1 MNTEKKFVRAALA
14 AIGVVLLFASCTGY
28 LLGKAD
34 VPQSV
39 PAGRLLVK
47 IVDDTSRSIKP
58 ALVTSSVGSLRFV
71 FYQGGSLV
79 TEQTLE
85 YGGQPS
91 FELESPGPG
100 SYTFVVEA
108 IDYESFIIARSEQTV
123 ELAGGAQSLSVVLAP
138 DRTEGGEGIFQ
149 LNLTVDNLPV
159 PPESLQYSLVRNSDN
174 IPVEVTP
181 AVVSTGF
188 PNQYNIFISQPLD
201 SGDYLLKIYY
211 EYAGRTYYLRVDP
224 VVKIYNNL
232 ISGAIVDFSG
242 VIPSSAA
249 SVFFDGSVNPA
260 AYAGKRLFVSILN
273 GAGTEFLCA
282 GLGTIESNGSVL
294 LEPYSFDPGS
304 QYYLVPGQTYSVSA
318 FIDMENVNSSIT
330 SVYYLNSFEGIIPQ
344 YDDPSFKGTV
354 VAQPAL
360 ESISLSPEQFEA
372 FPDFVYF
379 VSSGGGGSGRTILDP
394 ATVSSLQ
401 NSIDNNKSTD
411 PTATHII
418 HVVGETLDLSDSL
431 LLSDGS
437 FVLRPALSSGAIIM
451 PSGDFEESPLSI
463 SYGSLAIE
471 NIVLDGNNLTSLSQS
486 ALNAYGSEV
495 SMLNS
500 TIQHFDTTSYYGGG
514 VYLNDSSLVMD
525 NSHIIDC
532 SAQEGG
538 GVFIQGEMDANF
550 HFGSGSTITGCEAT
564 SGNGG
569 AVYLGYGAVML
580 LDTVLPLGEIKD
592 NRSAGDGSGIF
603 VTSDGIL
610 QDPGNLA
617 LTVICSNNISM
628 YPTNMTPVPGV
639 DLGVGGIHDTSLSR
653 AFVSQ
658 TSLGNGDGLT
668 PGNAMALSVALA
680 NPSVRDFVL
689 VEDIELDT
697 SVTTFQ
703 VTSEISITSLPN
715 TRYALVPSSNL
726 DGPFITLGTGAQEN
740 GGRLTLSNVFI
751 GSDTGTSSGG
761 PLFEVLRDSFLE
773 LLPGAVLRNH
783 HNTAENG
790 GAVYVDSGTFDM
802 QGGEIYGC
810 RSVGNGGAVYSYDGA
825 IELRGGAIYNCVAD
839 GYGGAVAAYST
850 DNNLYSTVS
859 MVGTTI
865 GSATAGM
872 GNSAQRG
879 GGIYIHSSSQ
889 LFPYTGA
896 VLGNSA
902 TDTEEGMGGGIFI
915 ATGAFFNVDYISS
928 FVITQNSATVSGGG
942 VYIVD
947 YDLPYIDLYITETNC
962 SGNIAPQYADLYW
975 FYVG

>member
-1 MNTEKKFVRAALA
+1 MNTDKKFVRAAFA
-14 AIGVVLLFASCTGY
+14 AIAVVLLFASCTGY
-28 LLGKAD
+28 LIGKAD
-34 VPQSV
+34 VPRSA

-47 IVDDTSRSIKP
+47 IVDDNSRSIKP
-58 ALVTSSVGSLRFV
+58 VLLATAVSSLRFV

-79 TEQTLE
+79 TEHTLPFGGE
-85 YGGQPS
+85 YYV
-91 FELESPGPG
+91 ELESPAPG

-108 IDYESFIIARSEQTV
+108 MNSETFIIARSEQTV
-123 ELAGGAQSLSVVLAP
+123 ELVGGVQSLSAILAP
-138 DRTEGGEGIFQ
+138 DRSVDGQGSF
-149 LNLTVDNLPV
+149 LLHLTVDNLPV
-159 PPESLQYSLVRNSDN
+159 PPEYLQYSLVRNSDN
-174 IPVEVTP
+174 IPVEVAP
-181 AVVSTGF
+181 AVVPTGY
-188 PNQYNIFISQPLD
+188 PNQYTISISQPLD
-201 SGDYLLKIYY
+201 SGDYLLKISY
-211 EYAGRTYYLRVDP
+211 EYAGRLYYLRVDP

-232 ISGAIVDFSG
+232 VSEAIVDFSG
-242 VIPSSAA
+242 VMPSAAA

-294 LEPYSFDPGS
+294 LEPYSFDTGY

-318 FIDMENVNSSIT
+318 FIDMENVNASIT
-330 SVYYLNSFEGIIPQ
+330 SVYSLNSFEGIIPQ
-344 YDDPSFKGTV
+344 YGDPSFKGTV

-379 VSSGGGGSGRTILDP
+379 VSSGGGGSGKTIQDP
-394 ATVSSLQ
+394 AMVSILQ
-401 NSIDNNKSTD
+401 NSIGINNSTD

-418 HVVGETLDLSDSL
+418 HVVGETLDLYESL
-431 LLSDGS
+431 SLSDGS
-437 FVLRPALSSGAIIM
+437 FVLRPALGSSAAIMPQGDFSNSPIMVSSG
-451 PSGDFEESPLSI
+451 
-463 SYGSLAIE
+463 SL
-471 NIVLDGNNLTSLSQS
+471 VLDNIILDGSNLTPINAS
-486 ALNAYGSEV
+486 ALQGYGSEV

-500 TIQHFDTTSYYGGG
+500 TIQHFDKTVDYGGG

-580 LDTVLPLGEIKD
+580 LDTVLPLGEI
-592 NRSAGDGSGIF
+592 NGNLSAGAGSGIF
-603 VTSDGIL
+603 VASDSIL

-639 DLGVGGIHDTSLSR
+639 DLEAGGIHDTSLSR

-658 TSLGNGDGLT
+658 TSLGNADGLT
-668 PGNAMALSVALA
+668 PGSAMALSVALA
-680 NPSVRDFVL
+680 NPSVREFVL
-689 VEDIELDT
+689 VEDIVLDT

-726 DGPFITLGTGAQEN
+726 DGAFITLGTGVQED

-783 HNTAENG
+783 HNTAVNG
-790 GAVYVDSGTFDM
+790 GAVYVENGTLNM

-859 MVGTTI
+859 MDGTTI

-872 GNSAQRG
+872 GNSAQSG

-889 LFPYTGA
+889 LFLYTGA
-896 VLGNSA
+896 IMGNHA
-902 TDTEEGMGGGIFI
+902 TGTEEGMGGGIFI

-928 FVITQNSATVSGGG
+928 FVITQNSAEVSGGG
-942 VYIVD
+942 VYVQNNG
-947 YDLPYIDLYITETNC
+947 LPNIDLYINETTC
-962 SGNIAPQYADLYW
+962 YGNTAPQSADLFWLYI
-975 FYVG
+975 G